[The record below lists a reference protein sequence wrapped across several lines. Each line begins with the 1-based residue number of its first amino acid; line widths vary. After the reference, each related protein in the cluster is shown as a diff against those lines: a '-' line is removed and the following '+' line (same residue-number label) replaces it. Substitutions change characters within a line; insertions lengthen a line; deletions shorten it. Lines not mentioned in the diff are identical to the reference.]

1 MSKLKV
7 VYILSPGHSGS
18 TLLGL
23 LLGAHPAVAT
33 VGELKFAPPGYRDGQ
48 TCSCGVRMEQ
58 CDFWQA
64 VSERLRQRGF
74 DIGAANF
81 CTHLSD
87 ARRLV
92 RKLIAGQVRS
102 WPFEAVRGALLRM
115 LPGLHR
121 AWSHTLRCNEA
132 LMHAI
137 CDVSAAARSAPANAE
152 VSEAGRAVD
161 TGRSAAW
168 QAEPSRHGGAARGS
182 VGLLE
187 AEAPSHDA
195 RDAMTSVFLDTSKDA
210 SRLRYLHESG
220 RFDIYVLHLLRDG
233 RAVAYSMIK
242 KGTPARLAADDW
254 VREHR
259 QARRLR
265 PSFAAE
271 RWLPVRYEALCTSPG
286 ETMADICRFV
296 GIPPELART
305 DYRAWDS
312 HVLGNRMRLA
322 PGEEIRL
329 DESWRTGLLGPDLKI
344 VERVTRAYNRA
355 LGYSG

>member
-1 MSKLKV
+1 MRV

-33 VGELKFAPPGYRDGQ
+33 AGELKFVPPGYREGH

-58 CDFWQA
+58 CDFWRA
-64 VSERLRQRGF
+64 VAEQLRQRGF
-74 DIGAANF
+74 ELDDARF

-102 WPFEAVRGALLRM
+102 WPFEAVRRVLLSV
-115 LPGLHR
+115 LPRLR
-121 AWSHTLRCNEA
+121 ATWAHTLRCNEA

-137 CDVSAAARSAPANAE
+137 CDVT
-152 VSEAGRAVD
+152 AG
-161 TGRSAAW
+161 GRSAERAAAAVTSAATA
-168 QAEPSRHGGAARGS
+168 QALEAQSGGAGHAPRGAIGLLEPEEPADAGGAA
-182 VGLLE
+182 V
-187 AEAPSHDA
+187 PC
-195 RDAMTSVFLDTSKDA
+195 VFLDTSKDA

-259 QARRLR
+259 QAWRLR
-265 PSFAAE
+265 PRFPAD
-271 RWLPVRYEALCTSPG
+271 RWLAVRYEELCSSPR
-286 ETMADICRFV
+286 ETMAAICRFV
-296 GIPPELART
+296 GIAPELAQT
-305 DYRAWDS
+305 DYRGWDS
-312 HVLGNRMRLA
+312 HVLGNRMRLS
-322 PGEEIRL
+322 PGKDIRL
-329 DESWRTGLLGPDLKI
+329 DESWRSGLLGPDLRT
-344 VERVTRAYNRA
+344 VERVTRAYNRV
-355 LGYSG
+355 LGYVD